1 MTSAHPRRADV
12 WPLITAPC
20 GVAPY
25 YVGIELVTVALVVLW
40 PGHRPTV
47 DDWSAL
53 AVLLFIGIAQ
63 AELSAQTERIRRY
76 FADIPHINMTSVW
89 IFAGALLLPQS
100 LAALLTAA
108 IYWHLWLR
116 VWRPIRRRPA
126 YRVLFSGA
134 TMAVASLTVAPLLH
148 LLGATSGYA
157 SGLPDGRG
165 LPVVTAC
172 GLVFTAVNAVLI
184 AVGIKLHSRERR
196 FTTLFGTWRDNA
208 LELATLCLGAATAA
222 LLRSDPVLVLLMV
235 LPVIVLHRGVL
246 LRQLEEMATQ
256 DPKTGL
262 LTDVEWKNRAANE
275 LARAERDRGAF
286 TILFVDLDK
295 FKRVNDMHGHLVGD
309 DVLRAV
315 AARIR
320 ETVREYDSV
329 GRWGGEEYAVLLPHM
344 PPDEGL
350 AVAERIRQ
358 AVATLAV
365 PVAVAGHTSVID
377 GLSVSI
383 GVAAYPTAGTAVELL
398 IAAADRAMY
407 VAKENGRNR
416 VVSEIPT

>member
-1 MTSAHPRRADV
+1 
-12 WPLITAPC
+12 
-20 GVAPY
+20 
-25 YVGIELVTVALVVLW
+25 
-40 PGHRPTV
+40 
-47 DDWSAL
+47 
-53 AVLLFIGIAQ
+53 
-63 AELSAQTERIRRY
+63 
-76 FADIPHINMTSVW
+76 
-89 IFAGALLLPQS
+89 
-100 LAALLTAA
+100 
-108 IYWHLWLR
+108 
-116 VWRPIRRRPA
+116 
-126 YRVLFSGA
+126 
-134 TMAVASLTVAPLLH
+134 
-148 LLGATSGYA
+148 
-157 SGLPDGRG
+157 
-165 LPVVTAC
+165 
-172 GLVFTAVNAVLI
+172 
-184 AVGIKLHSRERR
+184 
-196 FTTLFGTWRDNA
+196 
-208 LELATLCLGAATAA
+208 
-222 LLRSDPVLVLLMV
+222 
-235 LPVIVLHRGVL
+235 VIVLHRGVL

-365 PVAVAGHTSVID
+365 PVSVAGHTSVID